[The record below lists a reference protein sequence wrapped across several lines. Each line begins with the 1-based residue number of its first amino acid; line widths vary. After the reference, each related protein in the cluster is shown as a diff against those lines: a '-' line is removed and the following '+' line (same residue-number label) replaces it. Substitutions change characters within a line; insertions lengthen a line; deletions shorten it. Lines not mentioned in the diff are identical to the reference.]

1 MREFDENEIEMI
13 LIAGAAALVAPVLC
27 GAIGVVLGFQ
37 MQRMFLRTV
46 ISRFKETPR

>member
-1 MREFDENEIEMI
+1 MREFDKHDIEMI
-13 LIAGAAALVAPVLC
+13 LITGAAAFVAPVLL

-46 ISRFKETPR
+46 ISRLKETPR